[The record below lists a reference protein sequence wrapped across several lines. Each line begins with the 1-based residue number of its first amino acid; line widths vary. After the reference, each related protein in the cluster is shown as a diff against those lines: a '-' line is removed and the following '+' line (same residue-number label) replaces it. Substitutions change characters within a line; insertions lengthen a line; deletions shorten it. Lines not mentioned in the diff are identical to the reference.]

1 MGCGSVA
8 ERRRFQGRA
17 GTTAPRKD
25 ATQDLCTAWHGRT
38 ALPCCAAD
46 GAVHRQV
53 SDHHHW
59 PDLVV
64 FVLVVRPTAPMA
76 RALEQSCRPTKR
88 RHVLLLR
95 RGLSGGCF
103 RPTRFGIRS
112 VGARQRE
119 GRAQHRW
126 HGNVHEDLSSPQG
139 LPLTRTP
146 SSVLTIQRAPYPD
159 ESDKRA
165 RVLPNQTGEH
175 RLAPATQGASMHG
188 HSIGPRRWYQTGC
201 VNSRRR
207 CLARTSSDW
216 YSTEPAPSCNNAAR
230 SRARRHTPLL
240 SPARALADPPP
251 PERSR
256 RSGVQ
261 MG

>member
-1 MGCGSVA
+1 MLPSGDDSKAVQ
-8 ERRRFQGRA
+8 ERPPLARM
-17 GTTAPRKD
+17 PRKI
-25 ATQDLCTAWHGRT
+25 CTAWHGPT

-119 GRAQHRW
+119 RRAQHRR

-139 LPLTRTP
+139 LSLTRTLACSP
-146 SSVLTIQRAPYPD
+146 SSVAPYAD
-159 ESDKRA
+159 ESGERA

-175 RLAPATQGASMHG
+175 RPAPAT
-188 HSIGPRRWYQTGC
+188 
-201 VNSRRR
+201 
-207 CLARTSSDW
+207 
-216 YSTEPAPSCNNAAR
+216 
-230 SRARRHTPLL
+230 
-240 SPARALADPPP
+240 
-251 PERSR
+251 
-256 RSGVQ
+256 
-261 MG
+261 